1 MDIKE
6 PPYLPG
12 YIPERHYPLDRYLP
26 LLPAGVASNWLK
38 SKIPIGS
45 WVLDPFGASPQLSLE
60 IARAGYRLLVT
71 ANNPVIAFLLET
83 QTQAFPVDDYR
94 AALDQLAA
102 ARKGEERLEKHIQSL
117 YSVECPRCHN
127 IIQARALI
135 SQSHNQNPD
144 ACLILCPHCGDEGE
158 RPITPASQERLQTMA
173 FTNLHHSRAVER
185 VALPN
190 DPVLPNIELALT
202 CYPTRQLY
210 ALFTIIN
217 RMEGLKLNNKQ
228 RRLLTA
234 LVLTACDEANTLW
247 PFPAQR
253 TRPRQLVVPNRYRE
267 NNLWQVLEEAV
278 ALWQPDGNVVYLKH
292 WPNQPPA
299 DGGICLFPGRL
310 RELAPHLSSLPISA
324 ILTTLPRPNQAFWTL
339 SALWSGWLWG
349 REAVAPIK
357 NVLSRQ
363 RYDWNWLAG
372 ALEAALDSLQ
382 PHLKPDTPFL
392 GLLGEL
398 EPSYLSA
405 VLLACDAADFEVEG
419 IALRTS
425 ENMAQLH
432 LKPGE
437 HIHSKTT
444 NDTLETIARTAIQS
458 HLITR
463 GEPAPYLVTHTAS
476 LKALAQ
482 VHALKPEEDQP
493 VNTWLPHLSVRLLQ
507 LYTERD
513 WLTPFGANPNT
524 PEKNLWWLHLVQPEG
539 LSLADQIEMEVV
551 RWLQKNP
558 GASLWSVDEAICT
571 LLPGIMTPPLD
582 LIQVCLASYG
592 EQFPP
597 ESNHWRLRSSEAPN
611 TRRADLKLVQ
621 ELLGLLGD
629 KLAYRVVSGN
639 PLVWQDDQNQPVS
652 AFYIAASAIIGR
664 FVFTNRYLPQQSF
677 IVLPG
682 SRTNLLSNKLERDP
696 LLNQA
701 VAKGWHILKF
711 RHLRHL
717 ARLPDLNR
725 EIWLEQ
731 LGADP
736 IDYKATQMEMF

>member
-1 MDIKE
+1 
-6 PPYLPG
+6 
-12 YIPERHYPLDRYLP
+12 
-26 LLPAGVASNWLK
+26 
-38 SKIPIGS
+38 
-45 WVLDPFGASPQLSLE
+45 
-60 IARAGYRLLVT
+60 
-71 ANNPVIAFLLET
+71 
-83 QTQAFPVDDYR
+83 
-94 AALDQLAA
+94 
-102 ARKGEERLEKHIQSL
+102 
-117 YSVECPRCHN
+117 
-127 IIQARALI
+127 
-135 SQSHNQNPD
+135 
-144 ACLILCPHCGDEGE
+144 
-158 RPITPASQERLQTMA
+158 
-173 FTNLHHSRAVER
+173 
-185 VALPN
+185 
-190 DPVLPNIELALT
+190 
-202 CYPTRQLY
+202 
-210 ALFTIIN
+210 
-217 RMEGLKLNNKQ
+217 
-228 RRLLTA
+228 
-234 LVLTACDEANTLW
+234 
-247 PFPAQR
+247 
-253 TRPRQLVVPNRYRE
+253 
-267 NNLWQVLEEAV
+267 
-278 ALWQPDGNVVYLKH
+278 
-292 WPNQPPA
+292 
-299 DGGICLFPGRL
+299 
-310 RELAPHLSSLPISA
+310 
-324 ILTTLPRPNQAFWTL
+324 
-339 SALWSGWLWG
+339 
-349 REAVAPIK
+349 
-357 NVLSRQ
+357 
-363 RYDWNWLAG
+363 
-372 ALEAALDSLQ
+372 
-382 PHLKPDTPFL
+382 
-392 GLLGEL
+392 
-398 EPSYLSA
+398 
-405 VLLACDAADFEVEG
+405 
-419 IALRTS
+419 
-425 ENMAQLH
+425 
-432 LKPGE
+432 
-437 HIHSKTT
+437 
-444 NDTLETIARTAIQS
+444 
-458 HLITR
+458 
-463 GEPAPYLVTHTAS
+463 
-476 LKALAQ
+476 LAQ